1 MAQFLRLPA
10 SDPILHQTRE
20 MEAIYEAQCWWLVHL
35 TLLEGVLDKVMPV
48 YLQRL
53 LMGESQES
61 AYAATF
67 GIQYEQLDSYFKKL
81 KRTIKLKP
89 YTAALPDPA
98 SGSPQRLS
106 EAEAKARLAELVL
119 AHEPRSEVGGQMAAD
134 ALSAE
139 PKNERALLASA
150 RHELGVGRYAPL
162 QESVQKLGAL
172 EELSPTSHRDLG
184 VLLATLARLKDE
196 SMPGTRDVDSK
207 AARAG
212 ARAHLQRAIASAP
225 NDPRAP
231 YELGWL
237 LSGQGDVAGIRE
249 LLPKVEAAFYR
260 RPESV
265 EFAELLVRMNSI
277 VGNTADVFKY
287 SVAEQRLAATEVE
300 RARASA
306 RVERLRAELKN
317 PH

>member
-1 MAQFLRLPA
+1 
-10 SDPILHQTRE
+10 
-20 MEAIYEAQCWWLVHL
+20 
-35 TLLEGVLDKVMPV
+35 
-48 YLQRL
+48 
-53 LMGESQES
+53 
-61 AYAATF
+61 
-67 GIQYEQLDSYFKKL
+67 
-81 KRTIKLKP
+81 
-89 YTAALPDPA
+89 
-98 SGSPQRLS
+98 
-106 EAEAKARLAELVL
+106 
-119 AHEPRSEVGGQMAAD
+119 
-134 ALSAE
+134 
-139 PKNERALLASA
+139 
-150 RHELGVGRYAPL
+150 
-162 QESVQKLGAL
+162 VQKLGAL

-196 SMPGTRDVDSK
+196 GMPGTRDVDSK

-212 ARAHLQRAIASAP
+212 ARAHLQRAIALAP

-237 LSGQGDVAGIRE
+237 LAAQGDVAGIRE

-306 RVERLRAELKN
+306 RVERLRAELKT